1 MPPLASSGAK
11 LRILVVSNLFP
22 PHVVGGAEVVA
33 QRQAAQLRARGHAVS
48 VFAGWVAPPDR
59 AGWLDVEE
67 SDGIRIWRTPVV
79 SFDAD
84 DNFYAPRVGDRFR
97 AVLESECPDVVHFH
111 NLVGLGHSLIPLAK
125 RSGLPTVVTL
135 HDHSGYCFRATALR
149 PDGSRCDDSERC
161 ALTCLGAIRP
171 RGVGL
176 AIPMRLRRDYV
187 AWALSH
193 ADLLIS
199 PSRAL
204 ADSYLAAGVADAGRV
219 QVISNGI
226 DVAAF
231 DAPARHPHRPGLR
244 FICIAYLGEH
254 KGVPE
259 LLAAAHRLAMQ
270 PDLDGRWTLSIVGDG
285 HMRAEVERQTAD
297 MSLGGAV
304 RYLGRL
310 PREQVIAEITSSDVV
325 VLASRWPENE
335 PVVLL
340 EAIAAGVAQLA
351 TNTGG
356 MPDLVKDGVTGDL
369 VPPGDAEAL
378 ADAMAAYVRDPRRAR
393 RQGAANFARRS
404 TFSEERSI
412 DAIEAAYADATRI
425 SAEPRRA
432 RPLVLCAGDWPVA
445 HVAEVCNHLYR
456 LEEPCPGARLI
467 WHGWADPIAWS
478 EAALLWNW
486 SAGAS
491 HDVIQRALH
500 AGIPLLAPASCSPVC
515 ALEAGFGVAL
525 TYRTYLE
532 AMVALARLPHDPA
545 ALRLLRRDCGEA
557 ARLLAASAP
566 PERYRL
572 GVAA

>member
-1 MPPLASSGAK
+1 MPPQAFSRPKS
-11 LRILVVSNLFP
+11 RILVVSNLFP
-22 PHVVGGAEVVA
+22 PHVVGGAEIVA
-33 QRQAAQLRARGHAVS
+33 QRQAALLKARGHTVS

-67 SDGIRIWRTPVV
+67 SSGIRIWRTPVV

-84 DNFYAPRVGDRFR
+84 DNFFAPSVGDRFR
-97 AVLESECPDVVHFH
+97 AVLESERPDVVHFH
-111 NLVGLGHSLIPLAK
+111 NLAGLGHSLIPLAK
-125 RSGLPTVVTL
+125 RRGVPSVVTL
-135 HDHSGYCFRATALR
+135 HDHAGYCFRATALR
-149 PDGSRCDDSERC
+149 PDGSRCDDPEQC
-161 ALTCLGAIRP
+161 ALTCFGAIHP

-204 ADSYLAAGVADAGRV
+204 ADAYLAASIADAGRL

-231 DAPARHPHRPGLR
+231 DAAARHARGPGLR

-254 KGVPE
+254 KGIPE
-259 LLAAAHRLAMQ
+259 LLAAARRLALQ
-270 PDLDGRWTLSIVGDG
+270 PDLDARWTLSIVGDG
-285 HMRAEVERQTAD
+285 HLKAEVERLSAD
-297 MSLGGAV
+297 PRMGGAV

-310 PREQVIAEITSSDVV
+310 PREQVIAEIMASDVV
-325 VLASRWPENE
+325 VLPSRWPENE

-356 MPDLVKDGVTGDL
+356 MPDLVQAAVTGDL
-369 VPPGDAEAL
+369 VPPGDADAL
-378 ADAMAAYVRDPRRAR
+378 ADAMAAYVREPGRAR
-393 RQGAANFARRS
+393 RQGAASFARR
-404 TFSEERSI
+404 TAFSEERSI
-412 DAIEAAYADATRI
+412 DAIEAAYADATR
-425 SAEPRRA
+425 APAVPRRD
-432 RPLVLCAGDWPVA
+432 RPVVLCAGDWPLA
-445 HVAEVCNHLYR
+445 HVAGVCNHLYR

-467 WHGWADPIAWS
+467 WHGWADPMAWS

-486 SAGAS
+486 SPGAS
-491 HDVIQRALH
+491 HEVIQRALH
-500 AGIPLLAPASCSPVC
+500 AGVPILAPVSCSPVR
-515 ALEAGFGVAL
+515 ALETGFGVAL
-525 TYRTYLE
+525 TYGTYLE

-545 ALRLLRRDCGEA
+545 ALRLLRRDCAEA

-566 PERYRL
+566 SERYHL